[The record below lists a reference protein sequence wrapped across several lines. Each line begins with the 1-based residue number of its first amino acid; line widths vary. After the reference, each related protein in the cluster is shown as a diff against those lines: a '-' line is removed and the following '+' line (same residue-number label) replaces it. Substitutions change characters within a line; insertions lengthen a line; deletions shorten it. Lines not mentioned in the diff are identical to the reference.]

1 MAQAVGCRITNLPGV
16 HPNSSDRSG
25 LPSNGPS
32 GAYPRYS
39 EQADEPRRRPELCS
53 ANQKPARVKGKAA
66 NRATSK
72 AGVSDYAERYDDAE
86 SSDARLHETGRIDQA
101 RPVRLKTVT
110 PSNFA
115 NLIFQYS
122 NRCTAETRIASGTAK
137 TVIVSAPSDQRGQL
151 VRSQARMP
159 TGPAIPA

>member
-1 MAQAVGCRITNLPGV
+1 MAQAAGCRVAGLRGV
-16 HPNSSDRSG
+16 HQNSSGQSG

-39 EQADEPRRRPELCS
+39 EQADEPRQRSELCS

-72 AGVSDYAERYDDAE
+72 AAVSDYAERYDDVE
-86 SSDARLHETGRIDQA
+86 SSDARLHETSRIDQA
-101 RPVRLKTVT
+101 WPVRLKTVA

-115 NLIFQYS
+115 NLIFS
-122 NRCTAETRIASGTAK
+122 RCSAEARIAGRTAK
-137 TVIVSAPSDQRGQL
+137 AVIV
-151 VRSQARMP
+151 
-159 TGPAIPA
+159 